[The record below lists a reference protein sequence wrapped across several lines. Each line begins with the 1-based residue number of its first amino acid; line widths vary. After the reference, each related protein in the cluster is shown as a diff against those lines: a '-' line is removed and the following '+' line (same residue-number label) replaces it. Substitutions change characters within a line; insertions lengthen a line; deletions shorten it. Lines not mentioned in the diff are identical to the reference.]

1 MEKEQRFFFQISNF
15 SIYSITLGY
24 SRDKALLFKNSGSI
38 PKLPLCRDRSATGG
52 KAETQNVP
60 NAKLIGAS
68 RRGVRPHRGGQ
79 GNFDP
84 DPGS

>member
-1 MEKEQRFFFQISNF
+1 MISCGNF
-15 SIYSITLGY
+15 KLFDILDYSGITWSPIRNFL
-24 SRDKALLFKNSGSI
+24 SERPS
-38 PKLPLCRDRSATGG
+38 CRDRFATGG
-52 KAETQNVP
+52 KAETQ

-68 RRGVRPHRGGQ
+68 RRGVRPHRGAQ